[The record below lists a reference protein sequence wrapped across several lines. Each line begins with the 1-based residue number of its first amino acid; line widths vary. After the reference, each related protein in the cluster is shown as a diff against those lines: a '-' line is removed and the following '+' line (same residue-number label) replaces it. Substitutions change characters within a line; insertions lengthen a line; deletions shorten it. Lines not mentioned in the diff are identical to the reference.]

1 MVDAVRPLGI
11 GPYRAGIFAD
21 EAGFVAACRAAR
33 AAGHTDLQAW
43 SPWPVHGLDEVLGLD
58 RSLIGRAVF
67 TVTVLGWL
75 FCFALQYHLQVTDWP
90 IVYGGKPYVTWQLW
104 VVPILETG
112 LLFGAI
118 ANFLVCCHL
127 CKLMPDPFVVLPD
140 PRLSDDR
147 FAIALGGSDSVA
159 LDAWFTAQ
167 GAESVIDVDP
177 LDAKGEPIFADLPST
192 DDKPNADA
200 KEQAHV

>member
-1 MVDAVRPLGI
+1 MVDAVRPLGV

-21 EAGFVAACRAAR
+21 EASFIAACRAAR

-43 SPWPVHGLDEVLGLD
+43 SPWPVHGIEEALGLD

-67 TVTVLGWL
+67 TVVVLGWL
-75 FCFALQYHLQVTDWP
+75 FCFALQFHLQVTDWP
-90 IVYGGKPYVTWQLW
+90 VVYGGKPYTAWQLW
-104 VVPILETG
+104 IVPILETG

-118 ANFLVCCHL
+118 VNLLAVCHL

-147 FAIALGGSDSVA
+147 FAIALGGSDVA
-159 LDAWFTAQ
+159 ATSAWLIAH

-177 LDAKGEPIFADLPST
+177 RDAKGEPIFAEPA
-192 DDKPNADA
+192 KAADQ
-200 KEQAHV
+200 EQAHA